1 VTENQLH
8 RLLLITGTM
17 GSGKTT
23 LMAEA
28 SDVLIDRGVVHAA
41 IDLDALGIGLMPPS
55 ESAVADQRADG
66 KPRPLEDLMYRNLAL
81 VWQNYRNAGV
91 TTMVVAAAIDRRD
104 LPFLQAAL
112 DRPDTTICRIR
123 APLSVMQDRIRL
135 REPGM
140 FQNKGIKRVAELDAL
155 LDEAAIEDF
164 TLTNHGQSITDL
176 AVEML
181 RRARFI

>member
-1 VTENQLH
+1 MH
-8 RLLLITGTM
+8 
-17 GSGKTT
+17 
-23 LMAEA
+23 
-28 SDVLIDRGVVHAA
+28 
-41 IDLDALGIGLMPPS
+41 
-55 ESAVADQRADG
+55 
-66 KPRPLEDLMYRNLAL
+66 RNLAL
-81 VWQNYRNAGV
+81 VWQNYRSTGV
-91 TTMVVAAAIDRRD
+91 TRIVVAAAIDKRD

-112 DRPDTTICRIR
+112 DLPDTTICRVR
-123 APLSVMQDRIRL
+123 APLSVMQDRVRL

-140 FQNKGIKRVAELDAL
+140 FQTTGIKRVAELDAM